1 MAAASVAA
9 GLWIVGATPIVLW
22 GGVAT
27 GTVATST
34 VATGTGVSVAT
45 SVAAGTVDAGGTLA
59 PVLLAMEAEGAGT
72 SIVASLANVGTAT
85 GTLGLT
91 AGELVGGGA
100 TATAI
105 ANGTATQIVLTN
117 AGGVTTTIFA
127 SGEIIVTRAGT
138 IILHLLP

>member
-1 MAAASVAA
+1 MS
-9 GLWIVGATPIVLW
+9 
-22 GGVAT
+22 
-27 GTVATST
+27 GTVSVKLAEKVPATFMLSLY
-34 VATGTGVSVAT
+34 AF
-45 SVAAGTVDAGGTLA
+45 
-59 PVLLAMEAEGAGT
+59 EGAGT

-117 AGGVTTTIFA
+117 AGGVTTTILA
-127 SGEIIVTRAGT
+127 SGEIIVTKAGT
-138 IILHLLP
+138 ILLHLLP